1 MSTSSSSEVVTFT
14 GLVRVTGKG
23 VTASHKLT
31 GAIKNGAEVG
41 ALVAAGKH
49 RKAVIDHLAL
59 QGRADTAHALSV
71 GNIRP
76 VCALLVEVSGK
87 AVSLMEIDGKA
98 PYSEFLRMGAS
109 LAAMP
114 QVNKAG
120 KPTPAAK
127 ALDLYCEYK
136 ALSDEMRAGREAR
149 RAEIRAGI
157 QANSSHEEN
166 RAVVAALTDA
176 GLPVSE
182 TATPHFAGETRAR
195 GEAIQ
200 AATA

>member
-1 MSTSSSSEVVTFT
+1 MPSISTSALSEVVTFT
-14 GLVRVTGKG
+14 GLVRVTGKN

-31 GAIKNGAEVG
+31 GAIKNGADVG

-49 RKAVIDHLAL
+49 RKAVIDRLAM

-109 LAAMP
+109 LAALP
-114 QVNKAG
+114 QTNKAG
-120 KPTPAAK
+120 KPTAAAK

-136 ALSDEMRAGREAR
+136 ALSDEMRAGREER
-149 RAEIRAGI
+149 RASIRAGI
-157 QANSSHEEN
+157 LANSSHDEN
-166 RAVVAALTDA
+166 RATVAALVAA
-176 GLPVSE
+176 GLP
-182 TATPHFAGETRAR
+182 ATE
-195 GEAIQ
+195 
-200 AATA
+200 AATEATMA